1 MKIVDD
7 DIDVNAL
14 LPENLSNT
22 LEEDVGDN
30 LPTIAEFVD
39 ERPVEVQELE
49 NFRTNEKWK
58 VITCE
63 SYINNKIMY
72 LLLTLSVAKT
82 FFYVPPFY

>member
-7 DIDVNAL
+7 DISVNAL

-39 ERPVEVQELE
+39 DRPVDVKELE
-49 NFRTNEKWK
+49 NYRTNEKWK
-58 VITCE
+58 V
-63 SYINNKIMY
+63 
-72 LLLTLSVAKT
+72 VACKLII
-82 FFYVPPFY
+82 P